1 MFRFTEADQPKGT
14 SAMTLRFDANGSPE
28 MVPGTPATEWA
39 FDLAAHEYKAARVAF
54 GKKKT
59 KANLLRFNNASD
71 AFDAALEA
79 SKIERD
85 QIARNI
91 RLIRAREYLAVR
103 AALASRQ
110 SAFAF

>member
-1 MFRFTEADQPKGT
+1 
-14 SAMTLRFDANGSPE
+14 MTLRFDANGSPE
-28 MVPGTPATEWA
+28 MVPGTSAAEWA

-85 QIARNI
+85 QIARNS
-91 RLIRAREYLAVR
+91 RLIRAREYMAVR
-103 AALASRQ
+103 AMRGSDQ
-110 SAFAF
+110 TTFAF